1 MNKEMVDLL
10 LIEGKK
16 GNKEAM
22 EKLFEIHKGLIYKY
36 STKYFIIRGIGFM
49 NKEMVDLL
57 LIEGKKGNKEAMEK
71 LFEIH
76 KGLIYKYSTK
86 YFIKGY
92 DREDLEQIGWIEF
105 MNGVKKY
112 DGSFGIDFVAFITI
126 LLRNKYGCMLKRK
139 EIDMKF
145 SSLDTPIGED
155 ITMKDTLE
163 DIDFVAFITILLRN
177 KYGCMLKRKEI
188 DMKFSSLDTPIG
200 EDITMKDTLEDDFSM
215 ENDFEHREEM
225 EALLNSISIL
235 EDEEREFIL
244 YINEERGNMQKY
256 YEEHKNEMTFNAVRY
271 KKKKIMDKI
280 QKALKKKGIKVK

>member
-1 MNKEMVDLL
+1 MNREIVDLL

-22 EKLFEIHKGLIYKY
+22 
-36 STKYFIIRGIGFM
+36 
-49 NKEMVDLL
+49 D
-57 LIEGKKGNKEAMEK
+57 K

-105 MNGVKKY
+105 INGVKKY

-126 LLRNKYGCMLKRK
+126 LLRNKYGSMLKRK
-139 EIDMKF
+139 ELTMKF

-163 DIDFVAFITILLRN
+163 D
-177 KYGCMLKRKEI
+177 
-188 DMKFSSLDTPIG
+188 S
-200 EDITMKDTLEDDFSM
+200 FSM
-215 ENDFEHREEM
+215 EKDFENREEI
-225 EALLNSISIL
+225 EALIEAVSAL

-256 YEEHKNEMTFNAVRY
+256 YEAHKNEMTFNAVRY
-271 KKKKIMDKI
+271 KKKKIMDKL
-280 QKALKKKGIKVK
+280 QRGLKKRVSLK

>member
-1 MNKEMVDLL
+1 
-10 LIEGKK
+10 
-16 GNKEAM
+16 
-22 EKLFEIHKGLIYKY
+22 
-36 STKYFIIRGIGFM
+36 
-49 NKEMVDLL
+49 MVDLL

-163 DIDFVAFITILLRN
+163 D
-177 KYGCMLKRKEI
+177 
-188 DMKFSSLDTPIG
+188 
-200 EDITMKDTLEDDFSM
+200 DFSM

-225 EALLNSISIL
+225 EALLNAISNL

-256 YEEHKNEMTFNAVRY
+256 YEAHKNEMTFNAVRY

-280 QKALKKKGIKVK
+280 QKALKKKGIKGN

>member
-1 MNKEMVDLL
+1 MNREIVDLL

-22 EKLFEIHKGLIYKY
+22 
-36 STKYFIIRGIGFM
+36 
-49 NKEMVDLL
+49 D
-57 LIEGKKGNKEAMEK
+57 K

-105 MNGVKKY
+105 INGVKKY

-126 LLRNKYGCMLKRK
+126 LLRNKYGSMLKRK
-139 EIDMKF
+139 ELTMKF

-163 DIDFVAFITILLRN
+163 D
-177 KYGCMLKRKEI
+177 
-188 DMKFSSLDTPIG
+188 S
-200 EDITMKDTLEDDFSM
+200 FSM
-215 ENDFEHREEM
+215 EKDFENREEI
-225 EALLNSISIL
+225 EALIEAVSAL

-256 YEEHKNEMTFNAVRY
+256 YEAHKNEMTFNAVRY
-271 KKKKIMDKI
+271 KKKKIMDKL
-280 QKALKKKGIKVK
+280 QRGLKKKRVNLK

>member
-1 MNKEMVDLL
+1 MNREIVDLL

-22 EKLFEIHKGLIYKY
+22 
-36 STKYFIIRGIGFM
+36 
-49 NKEMVDLL
+49 D
-57 LIEGKKGNKEAMEK
+57 K

-105 MNGVKKY
+105 INGVKKY

-126 LLRNKYGCMLKRK
+126 LLRNKYGSMLKRK
-139 EIDMKF
+139 ELTMKF

-163 DIDFVAFITILLRN
+163 D
-177 KYGCMLKRKEI
+177 
-188 DMKFSSLDTPIG
+188 S
-200 EDITMKDTLEDDFSM
+200 FSM
-215 ENDFEHREEM
+215 EKDFENREEIEELI
-225 EALLNSISIL
+225 EAVSAL

-256 YEEHKNEMTFNAVRY
+256 YEAHKNEMTFNAVRY
-271 KKKKIMDKI
+271 KKKKIMDKL
-280 QKALKKKGIKVK
+280 QRGLKRKRVNLK

>member
-1 MNKEMVDLL
+1 MNREIVDLL

-22 EKLFEIHKGLIYKY
+22 DKLFEIHKGLIYKY
-36 STKYFIIRGIGFM
+36 SI
-49 NKEMVDLL
+49 
-57 LIEGKKGNKEAMEK
+57 
-71 LFEIH
+71 
-76 KGLIYKYSTK
+76 K

-105 MNGVKKY
+105 INGVKKY

-126 LLRNKYGCMLKRK
+126 LLRNKYGSMLKRK
-139 EIDMKF
+139 ELTMKF

-163 DIDFVAFITILLRN
+163 D
-177 KYGCMLKRKEI
+177 
-188 DMKFSSLDTPIG
+188 S
-200 EDITMKDTLEDDFSM
+200 FSM
-215 ENDFEHREEM
+215 EKDFENREEI
-225 EALLNSISIL
+225 EALIEAVSAL

-256 YEEHKNEMTFNAVRY
+256 YEAHKNEMTFNAVRY
-271 KKKKIMDKI
+271 KKKKIMDKLQRRFKNI
-280 QKALKKKGIKVK
+280 DKL

>member
-1 MNKEMVDLL
+1 MNREIVDLL

-22 EKLFEIHKGLIYKY
+22 
-36 STKYFIIRGIGFM
+36 
-49 NKEMVDLL
+49 D
-57 LIEGKKGNKEAMEK
+57 K

-105 MNGVKKY
+105 INGVKKY

-126 LLRNKYGCMLKRK
+126 LLRNKYGSMLKRK
-139 EIDMKF
+139 ELTMKF

-163 DIDFVAFITILLRN
+163 D
-177 KYGCMLKRKEI
+177 
-188 DMKFSSLDTPIG
+188 S
-200 EDITMKDTLEDDFSM
+200 FSM
-215 ENDFEHREEM
+215 EKDFENREEI
-225 EALLNSISIL
+225 EALTASISAL

-256 YEEHKNEMTFNAVRY
+256 YEAHKNEMTFNAVRY
-271 KKKKIMDKI
+271 KKKKIMDKL
-280 QKALKKKGIKVK
+280 QRGLKKRVNLK

>member
-1 MNKEMVDLL
+1 MNREIVDIL

-22 EKLFEIHKGLIYKY
+22 
-36 STKYFIIRGIGFM
+36 
-49 NKEMVDLL
+49 D
-57 LIEGKKGNKEAMEK
+57 K

-105 MNGVKKY
+105 INGVKKY

-126 LLRNKYGCMLKRK
+126 LLRNKYGSMLKRK
-139 EIDMKF
+139 ELTMKF

-163 DIDFVAFITILLRN
+163 D
-177 KYGCMLKRKEI
+177 
-188 DMKFSSLDTPIG
+188 S
-200 EDITMKDTLEDDFSM
+200 FSM
-215 ENDFEHREEM
+215 EKDFENREEI
-225 EALLNSISIL
+225 EALIEAVSDL

-256 YEEHKNEMTFNAVRY
+256 YEAHKNEMTFNAVRY
-271 KKKKIMDKI
+271 KKKKIMDKL
-280 QKALKKKGIKVK
+280 QRGLKRKRVNLK

>member
-1 MNKEMVDLL
+1 MNREIVDLL

-22 EKLFEIHKGLIYKY
+22 
-36 STKYFIIRGIGFM
+36 
-49 NKEMVDLL
+49 D
-57 LIEGKKGNKEAMEK
+57 K

-105 MNGVKKY
+105 INGVKKY

-126 LLRNKYGCMLKRK
+126 LLRNKYGSMLKRK
-139 EIDMKF
+139 ELTMKF
-145 SSLDTPIGED
+145 SSLDTPIGEE

-163 DIDFVAFITILLRN
+163 D
-177 KYGCMLKRKEI
+177 
-188 DMKFSSLDTPIG
+188 S
-200 EDITMKDTLEDDFSM
+200 FSM
-215 ENDFEHREEM
+215 EKDFENREEI
-225 EALLNSISIL
+225 EALIEAVSAL

-256 YEEHKNEMTFNAVRY
+256 YEAHKNEMTFNAVRY
-271 KKKKIMDKI
+271 KKKKIMDKL
-280 QKALKKKGIKVK
+280 QRCLKNIDKL

>member
-1 MNKEMVDLL
+1 MNREIVDLL

-22 EKLFEIHKGLIYKY
+22 
-36 STKYFIIRGIGFM
+36 
-49 NKEMVDLL
+49 D
-57 LIEGKKGNKEAMEK
+57 K

-105 MNGVKKY
+105 INGVKKY

-126 LLRNKYGCMLKRK
+126 LLRNKYGSMLKRK
-139 EIDMKF
+139 ELTMKF

-163 DIDFVAFITILLRN
+163 D
-177 KYGCMLKRKEI
+177 
-188 DMKFSSLDTPIG
+188 S
-200 EDITMKDTLEDDFSM
+200 FSM
-215 ENDFEHREEM
+215 EKDFENREEI
-225 EALLNSISIL
+225 EALIEAVSAL

-256 YEEHKNEMTFNAVRY
+256 YEAHKNEMTFNAVRY
-271 KKKKIMDKI
+271 KKKKIMDKLQRRFKNI
-280 QKALKKKGIKVK
+280 DKL

>member
-1 MNKEMVDLL
+1 MNREIVDLL

-22 EKLFEIHKGLIYKY
+22 
-36 STKYFIIRGIGFM
+36 
-49 NKEMVDLL
+49 D
-57 LIEGKKGNKEAMEK
+57 K

-105 MNGVKKY
+105 INGVKKY

-126 LLRNKYGCMLKRK
+126 LLRNKYGSMLKRK
-139 EIDMKF
+139 EITMKF

-163 DIDFVAFITILLRN
+163 D
-177 KYGCMLKRKEI
+177 
-188 DMKFSSLDTPIG
+188 S
-200 EDITMKDTLEDDFSM
+200 FSM
-215 ENDFEHREEM
+215 EKDFENREEI
-225 EALLNSISIL
+225 EALIEVVSAL

-256 YEEHKNEMTFNAVRY
+256 YEAHKNEMTFNAVRY
-271 KKKKIMDKI
+271 KKKKIMDKL
-280 QKALKKKGIKVK
+280 QKGLKNKGIKVK

>member
-1 MNKEMVDLL
+1 MNREIVDLL

-22 EKLFEIHKGLIYKY
+22 
-36 STKYFIIRGIGFM
+36 
-49 NKEMVDLL
+49 D
-57 LIEGKKGNKEAMEK
+57 K

-105 MNGVKKY
+105 INGVKKY

-126 LLRNKYGCMLKRK
+126 LLRNKYGSMLKRK
-139 EIDMKF
+139 EFTMKF

-163 DIDFVAFITILLRN
+163 D
-177 KYGCMLKRKEI
+177 
-188 DMKFSSLDTPIG
+188 S
-200 EDITMKDTLEDDFSM
+200 FSM
-215 ENDFEHREEM
+215 EKDFENREEI
-225 EALLNSISIL
+225 EALIEAVSAL

-256 YEEHKNEMTFNAVRY
+256 YEAHKNEMTFNAVRY
-271 KKKKIMDKI
+271 KKKKIMDKL
-280 QKALKKKGIKVK
+280 QRGLKKRVNLK

>member
-1 MNKEMVDLL
+1 MNREIVDLL

-22 EKLFEIHKGLIYKY
+22 
-36 STKYFIIRGIGFM
+36 
-49 NKEMVDLL
+49 D
-57 LIEGKKGNKEAMEK
+57 K

-105 MNGVKKY
+105 INGVKKY

-126 LLRNKYGCMLKRK
+126 LLRNKYGSMLKRK
-139 EIDMKF
+139 ELTMKF

-163 DIDFVAFITILLRN
+163 D
-177 KYGCMLKRKEI
+177 
-188 DMKFSSLDTPIG
+188 S
-200 EDITMKDTLEDDFSM
+200 FSM
-215 ENDFEHREEM
+215 EKDFENREEI
-225 EALLNSISIL
+225 EALIEAVSAL

-256 YEEHKNEMTFNAVRY
+256 YEAHKNEMTFNAVRY
-271 KKKKIMDKI
+271 KKKKIMDKL
-280 QKALKKKGIKVK
+280 QKVLKKKESKLKIG

>member
-1 MNKEMVDLL
+1 MNREIVDLL

-22 EKLFEIHKGLIYKY
+22 
-36 STKYFIIRGIGFM
+36 
-49 NKEMVDLL
+49 D
-57 LIEGKKGNKEAMEK
+57 K

-126 LLRNKYGCMLKRK
+126 LLRNKYGSMLKRK
-139 EIDMKF
+139 ELTMKF

-163 DIDFVAFITILLRN
+163 D
-177 KYGCMLKRKEI
+177 
-188 DMKFSSLDTPIG
+188 S
-200 EDITMKDTLEDDFSM
+200 FSM
-215 ENDFEHREEM
+215 EKDFENREEI
-225 EALLNSISIL
+225 EALIEAVSAL

-256 YEEHKNEMTFNAVRY
+256 YEAHKNEMTFNAVRY
-271 KKKKIMDKI
+271 KKKKIMDKL
-280 QKALKKKGIKVK
+280 QKALKNKGIKVKKVGS

>member
-1 MNKEMVDLL
+1 MNREIVDLL

-22 EKLFEIHKGLIYKY
+22 
-36 STKYFIIRGIGFM
+36 
-49 NKEMVDLL
+49 D
-57 LIEGKKGNKEAMEK
+57 K

-105 MNGVKKY
+105 INGVKKY

-126 LLRNKYGCMLKRK
+126 LLRNKYGSMLKRK
-139 EIDMKF
+139 ELTMKF

-163 DIDFVAFITILLRN
+163 D
-177 KYGCMLKRKEI
+177 
-188 DMKFSSLDTPIG
+188 S
-200 EDITMKDTLEDDFSM
+200 FSM
-215 ENDFEHREEM
+215 EKDFENREEIETLI
-225 EALLNSISIL
+225 EAVSAL

-256 YEEHKNEMTFNAVRY
+256 YEAHKNEMTFNAVRY
-271 KKKKIMDKI
+271 KKKKIMDKL
-280 QKALKKKGIKVK
+280 QKALKNKGIKVK

>member
-1 MNKEMVDLL
+1 MNREIVDLL

-22 EKLFEIHKGLIYKY
+22 
-36 STKYFIIRGIGFM
+36 
-49 NKEMVDLL
+49 D
-57 LIEGKKGNKEAMEK
+57 K

-105 MNGVKKY
+105 INGVKKY

-126 LLRNKYGCMLKRK
+126 LLRNKYGSMLKRK
-139 EIDMKF
+139 EFTMKF

-163 DIDFVAFITILLRN
+163 D
-177 KYGCMLKRKEI
+177 
-188 DMKFSSLDTPIG
+188 S
-200 EDITMKDTLEDDFSM
+200 FSM
-215 ENDFEHREEM
+215 EKDFENREEI
-225 EALLNSISIL
+225 EALIEAVSAL

-256 YEEHKNEMTFNAVRY
+256 YEAHKNEMTFNAVRY
-271 KKKKIMDKI
+271 KKKKIMDKL
-280 QKALKKKGIKVK
+280 QRGLKKRVSLK